1 MTPTS
6 FEQFQAD
13 ALADGFDEALER
25 RWEPLA
31 VLATHTHPFAAKA
44 TVVQGEMWLTVGDVT
59 RHLRPGD
66 GFELAQG
73 EPHAE
78 RYGAEGATYWVAR
91 RVEGA
96 ERAGLPAGY

>member
-1 MTPTS
+1 MTPIS
-6 FEQFQAD
+6 FEQFQAK

-31 VLATHTHPFAAKA
+31 VLATHTHPFAARA
-44 TVVQGEMWLTVGDVT
+44 TVVQGEMWLTVGDNT
-59 RHLRPGD
+59 RHLLPGD

-96 ERAGLPAGY
+96 RSAGLPTGY